1 MLRSG
6 RSASLSLSLLLVSC
20 SPPSVSFQAAIHAP
34 SDQEIAK
41 IADFSARSLKAFE
54 TKLHP
59 LLTQHCASC
68 HRTGSGFLGS
78 NYPHSDPNSD
88 LAHTTVMGRH
98 YADFVNPSA
107 SHLMQVLEPLGPN
120 PHPIPLPDSVIAVAP
135 QFLAAITA
143 WGNLRGLDPQSR
155 PTTTEY
161 ELPSLTESPPLTVAT
176 VSFADQAVMTFEV
189 TALNG
194 AYRIRNLKI
203 KNPKGASGPS
213 LLIQE
218 ISVYLNGQAVMQATG
233 FKLIHATIP
242 STAPTANPLQIS
254 SDQRITGVPQEVILP
269 PVCETIAPTTD
280 QAQCANRVS
289 FGFGVLKYDEA
300 I

>member
-1 MLRSG
+1 
-6 RSASLSLSLLLVSC
+6 
-20 SPPSVSFQAAIHAP
+20 
-34 SDQEIAK
+34 
-41 IADFSARSLKAFE
+41 
-54 TKLHP
+54 
-59 LLTQHCASC
+59 
-68 HRTGSGFLGS
+68 
-78 NYPHSDPNSD
+78 
-88 LAHTTVMGRH
+88 MGRH